1 MKDSIILQGKIYI
14 SAKRAAKI
22 INYAQDYIGQLCRA
36 NKLECK
42 MIGRAWFVTEE
53 SLIAHRENSIDSTE
67 ERALKIIKDN
77 DLKTRETIK
86 TTLESEKKNEQN
98 LPALIPTSPI
108 LSPLQLSTTSGTSL
122 KYEAEKKSLLPELN
136 KKVPKT
142 FTLPKNISNLDNVPF
157 LTRKSSSLSLP
168 SSNNT
173 FAVTVVVALLLLGG
187 LLFMTSLSSFEKG
200 KSLTHG
206 EASIG
211 SSVSGF
217 FTRIMQALGFAPK
230 TNSPFATNN
239 SFSDDSSSAVQNLN
253 GIGIFPSTNSSNGD
267 AVAKTKIINSFSD
280 EVTVHADQSGT
291 AGVITPVFK
300 KTNGNDFVY
309 VLVPVKEKK
318 Q

>member
-1 MKDSIILQGKIYI
+1 MKDSIILEGKIYI

-86 TTLESEKKNEQN
+86 TTLESEKNAPHN
-98 LPALIPTSPI
+98 LPALIPVFPI
-108 LSPLQLSTTSGTSL
+108 LSPLQIPMISGVSL
-122 KYEAEKKSLLPELN
+122 KYESEKKSLLPELN

-142 FTLPKNISNLDNVPF
+142 FNLPKNISNLDNVPF
-157 LTRKSSSLSLP
+157 LAQKTSSVSLP

-173 FAVTVVVALLLLGG
+173 FAVTVVIVLLLLGG
-187 LLFMTSLSSFEKG
+187 LLFMTSLPSFEKG
-200 KSLTHG
+200 KSLTQG
-206 EASIG
+206 EASIVT
-211 SSVSGF
+211 SVSGF
-217 FTRIMQALGFAPK
+217 FVRIMQALGFAPK
-230 TNSPFATNN
+230 TNSSFATNN
-239 SFSDDSSSAVQNLN
+239 SFSNDSSPSVRDLN
-253 GIGIFPSTNSSNGD
+253 GLGIVPSTNSSSGD
-267 AVAKTKIINSFSD
+267 AVAKAKIINSFSD
-280 EVTVHADQSGT
+280 EVTVHADHSGT
-291 AGVITPVFK
+291 AGIITPVFK